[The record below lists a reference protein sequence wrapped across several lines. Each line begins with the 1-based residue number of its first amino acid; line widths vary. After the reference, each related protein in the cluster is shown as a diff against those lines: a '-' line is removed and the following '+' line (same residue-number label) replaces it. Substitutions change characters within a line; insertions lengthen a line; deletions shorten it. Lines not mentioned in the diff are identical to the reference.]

1 MLTIL
6 QKASIL
12 SKVGFDV
19 PARPDDDL
27 STNAV
32 TGSSVK
38 PEGISQKA
46 HDWAKAIETL
56 YVAYVATRAA
66 KSLRDAEEVRQTAM
80 LQRLSSQAYAA

>member
-6 QKASIL
+6 QKANIL

-27 STNAV
+27 TTNAV
-32 TGSSVK
+32 TGLAVK

-56 YVAYVATRAA
+56 YVAYVAARAA
-66 KSLRDAEEVRQTAM
+66 KSLRDSEEVRQNA
-80 LQRLSSQAYAA
+80 LAPKRSASN

>member
-6 QKASIL
+6 QKANIL

-19 PARPDDDL
+19 PVRPDDDL

-32 TGSSVK
+32 TGSTVR

-66 KSLRDAEEVRQTAM
+66 KSLRDSEEVRQTAM
-80 LQRLSSQAYAA
+80 LQRLSAKAYA

>member
-6 QKASIL
+6 QKANIL

-32 TGSSVK
+32 TGSAAK

-56 YVAYVATRAA
+56 YVAYVAARAA
-66 KSLRDAEEVRQTAM
+66 KSLRDSEEVRQNAM
-80 LQRLSSQAYAA
+80 LQKLSSKAYA

>member
-6 QKASIL
+6 QKANIL

-19 PARPDDDL
+19 PVRPDDDL
-27 STNAV
+27 STHAV
-32 TGSSVK
+32 TGTAVK

-56 YVAYVATRAA
+56 YVAYVAARAA
-66 KSLRDAEEVRQTAM
+66 KSLRDSEEARQNTM
-80 LQRLSSQAYAA
+80 LQKLSSKAYA

>member
-6 QKASIL
+6 QKANIL

-19 PARPDDDL
+19 PPRPDDDL
-27 STNAV
+27 STHAV
-32 TGSSVK
+32 TGFPVK

-56 YVAYVATRAA
+56 YVAYAAARAA
-66 KSLRDAEEVRQTAM
+66 KSLRDAEDVRQTVM
-80 LQRLSSQAYAA
+80 LQRLSARACA